1 MENQP
6 FEVHISYEKWWI
18 SIVMLVFGGVSFSF
32 FFWWKKTSHVVSSH
46 LQVTVEPGWV
56 FLHGFKKHATG
67 LVELQICLA
76 VFCFRIV
83 KRRVNSSLKTN
94 KSTEKSMVERWHFLS
109 KWSLFGRQ
117 CCFFRWVYFI
127 RSSLYRKNE
136 SHWNLTSE
144 ISKDVYCCAS
154 SSVSVVDRTLPHSQA
169 GAAELRVSLNKRQM
183 LSDLH
188 QISIQMSTFHCQSWK
203 FEKWQQKL
211 SLSR

>member
-1 MENQP
+1 MVIFQC
-6 FEVHISYEKWWI
+6 H
-18 SIVMLVFGGVSFSF
+18 VSFRGGSLPL
-32 FFWWKKTSHVVSSH
+32 FFWWKKTFHVVSSH

-56 FLHGFKKHATG
+56 FLHGFKNHAKG
-67 LVELQICLA
+67 LMELQICWA
-76 VFCFRIV
+76 VFCLRIV
-83 KRRVNSSLKTN
+83 KRRVNRSLKTN
-94 KSTEKSMVERWHFLS
+94 ISPEKSMVGRWHFLS

-117 CCFFRWVYFI
+117 CLFSRGVSWI

-144 ISKDVYCCAS
+144 INKDVYCCAS

-169 GAAELRVSLNKRQM
+169 DAAELRVSLNKWQT